1 MGLLRFL
8 KTFIAN
14 TADQHLVIN
23 IDRDGIDLV
32 VAQNDVL
39 IFYDFSTLSEVA
51 KYDLDNNLSNRDFL
65 VFLNKKV
72 GQVINFCQA
81 RQNTCLKQFFL
92 FSIIPNIK
100 NEIVNS
106 LTTSLGLE
114 LVPLKDDKIT
124 KISEEW
130 YSVIGTAVRGT
141 IPRHKDTIVSLMQTG
156 TEKDYIQN
164 QIVNYVSM

>member
-1 MGLLRFL
+1 MNINKYIYCAQKAGFKIIAVEKPALGLLRFL
-8 KTFIAN
+8 KTFMTN

-32 VAQNDVL
+32 VAQNNVL

-81 RQNTCLKQFFL
+81 RQNTCLKKFFL

-114 LVPLKDDKIT
+114 LVSLKDDKIT
-124 KISEEW
+124 KIAEE
-130 YSVIGTAVRGT
+130 
-141 IPRHKDTIVSLMQTG
+141 
-156 TEKDYIQN
+156 
-164 QIVNYVSM
+164 